1 MSRSSAALLEPKDVS
16 SADRTNGPSNLL
28 AARYR
33 DGDPVVT
40 AGWNDVLA
48 TIFSHRSIRA
58 FLPDALP
65 EHTLETIVAA
75 AQSAASSSNL
85 QVWSVVA
92 VEDPA
97 RKARFAAFARGQKH
111 VEQAPL
117 FLVWLADLSRLDRAG
132 AGHGRPVEALDY
144 LESAVTAFI
153 DTALAAQNAVVAL
166 ESLGLGA
173 VYIGAIRARIEEIAV
188 ELNLPPNVTP
198 VFGLAIG
205 YPDPD
210 VKSGIKPRLRQSA
223 ILHRE
228 SYSASGESEAVAAY
242 DESIQAFQ
250 AEQGLEQ
257 IPWSRQALNRVAD
270 APALHDRHRLKEA
283 LTNLGFKLK

>member
-1 MSRSSAALLEPKDVS
+1 
-16 SADRTNGPSNLL
+16 
-28 AARYR
+28 
-33 DGDPVVT
+33 
-40 AGWNDVLA
+40 VLA
-48 TIFSHRSIRA
+48 TIFAHRSIRA

-65 EHTLETIVAA
+65 EDTLETIVAA
-75 AQSAASSSNL
+75 ARSAASSSNL
-85 QVWSVVA
+85 KVWSVVA
-92 VEDPA
+92 IEDPA
-97 RKARFAAFARGQKH
+97 RKARFAAFARSQQH
-111 VEQAPL
+111 IEQAPL

-132 AGHGRPVEALDY
+132 AEHGRPIEALDY

-153 DTALAAQNAVVAL
+153 DTALAAQNAVVVL
-166 ESLGLGA
+166 ESLRLGA
-173 VYIGAIRARIEEIAV
+173 VYIGAIRARIEVIAV

-210 VKSGIKPRLRQSA
+210 VRSGIKPRLRQSA

-242 DESIQAFQ
+242 DESIHAFQ
-250 AEQGLEQ
+250 TEQGLEQ
-257 IPWSRQALNRVAD
+257 IPWSRQALRRVAD

-283 LTNLGFKLK
+283 LTNLGFKLR